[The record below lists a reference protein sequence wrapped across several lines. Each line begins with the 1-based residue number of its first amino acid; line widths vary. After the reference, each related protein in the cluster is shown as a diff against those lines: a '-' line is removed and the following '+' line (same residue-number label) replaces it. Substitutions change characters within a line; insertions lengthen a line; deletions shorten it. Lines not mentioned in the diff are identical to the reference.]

1 MALSEREKLTL
12 SQNNTSILS
21 ATDTNELTINED
33 SGNDNCDSED
43 FEEAYNDLFS
53 DGTESD
59 IEFEGFSSVDDEGS
73 TDDDL
78 TSSDDD
84 EIIINQQPKNRK
96 KQATDSPG
104 KKETQNCNLSPNLL
118 LNQDL
123 ILSNQMMLMSY
134 IFSNFSSQMNYL
146 NQ

>member
-1 MALSEREKLTL
+1 MALSEQKKLSL
-12 SQNNTSILS
+12 SQNNISNLS
-21 ATDTNELTINED
+21 APDTNELTINED
-33 SGNDNCDSED
+33 SDNNYDSED

-123 ILSNQMMLMSY
+123 ILSYQMMQMSY